1 MKIRTLLL
9 LVFPLIVASCIR
21 IENIPEVTVTPTVE
35 ITTHIANGKLNAT
48 IRLNSATSIVV
59 AGNVP
64 INYYYLGSASIIDA
78 KTGDQLANT
87 VIDDDGIVQ
96 IFSISADTA
105 GINDFI
111 ISATGELSVH
121 AGDKDKTFLTSS
133 PFYGES
139 QITFSFEELPQ
150 LSLNPSIVINSS
162 IIGKELI
169 ATVTINANPA
179 IQVQGSV
186 PIIYQF
192 QGDVKLIDGGNPNNQ
207 ATIDFE
213 DKGSI
218 EVNRILEVKRDTSN
232 VDRYIIK
239 VSGWVAAFGDTNKT
253 GNASNNPY
261 LTSVLFY
268 AENEVIINSE

>member
-1 MKIRTLLL
+1 M
-9 LVFPLIVASCIR
+9 
-21 IENIPEVTVTPTVE
+21 
-35 ITTHIANGKLNAT
+35 NAT
-48 IRLNSATSIVV
+48 IRLNSATAIVV

-64 INYYYLGSASIIDA
+64 IEYGYLGAASIVNA
-78 KTGDQLANT
+78 KTGETLERQ
-87 VIDDDGIVQ
+87 VIDNDGIVQ
-96 IFSISADTA
+96 LISISTDTA
-105 GINDFI
+105 GIDDFI
-111 ISATGELSVH
+111 ISATGELEVY
-121 AGDKDKTFLTSS
+121 AGDKNNTFLTSS

-139 QITFSFEELPQ
+139 QLTFSVEVLPQ
-150 LSLNPSIVINSS
+150 LSLNPSIVINSN
-162 IIGKELI
+162 IIGKELV

-207 ATIDFE
+207 ATVDFE

-218 EVNRILEVKRDTSN
+218 EVNRILEVKGDTSN

-261 LTSVLFY
+261 LTSILFY
-268 AENEVIINSE
+268 AENEVVINPL